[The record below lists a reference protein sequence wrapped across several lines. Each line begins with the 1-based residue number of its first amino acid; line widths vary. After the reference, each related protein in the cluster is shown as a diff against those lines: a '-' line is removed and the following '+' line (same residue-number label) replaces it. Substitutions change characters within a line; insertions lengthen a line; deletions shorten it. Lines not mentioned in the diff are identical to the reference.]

1 MKLNKMKNFYHKLFF
16 AILIPLF
23 IQAQPIQKFG
33 KIGNFKLENG
43 QVIKDCIIG
52 YHTCGKLNSN
62 RSNVILF
69 PTWFGGSSKDL
80 LSLTGSRMM
89 ADSSKY
95 FVITIDALGNGISSS
110 PSNSKLQ
117 PNNSFPTFTIK
128 DMVNSE
134 YILVTK
140 IFRLNHVFCVMG
152 ASMGGMQTFQ
162 WIVSYPDFMDR
173 AVISVGSPKLTSND
187 LLLWNSELLAI
198 KEGLN
203 CNASEESIK
212 NTVVAIHAL
221 NLETPDFFVE
231 HVKPSEFPKYLKDT
245 ENQYTKVFNPYNWM
259 SQLCA
264 MIDQN
269 ISEPFNDNMQE
280 AANIVKA
287 KVLIIASKQD
297 RMVNPHPAIDFAKLI
312 NAETLILNNNCGHMG
327 TDCEMTKVG
336 KAINKFLS
344 E

>member
-1 MKLNKMKNFYHKLFF
+1 M
-16 AILIPLF
+16 LIPLF
-23 IQAQPIQKFG
+23 IKAQPIQKFG
-33 KIGNFKLENG
+33 KIGNFKLVNV
-43 QVIKDCIIG
+43 QVIKDCLIG

-62 RSNVILF
+62 CSNVIPFL
-69 PTWFGGSSKDL
+69 TWFGGTSKDL
-80 LSLTGSRMM
+80 LSLKGSGMR

-95 FVITIDALGNGISSS
+95 FVITIDALSNGISSS

-117 PNNSFPTFTIK
+117 PNNSSHPFTIR
-128 DMVNSE
+128 DMVKSE

-140 IFRLNHVFCVMG
+140 ILRLNHVFCVMG
-152 ASMGGMQTFQ
+152 ASMGGMQSFQ
-162 WIVSYPDFMDR
+162 WIVSYPDFMDL
-173 AVISVGSPKLTSND
+173 AVILVGLPKLTSND

-203 CNASEESIK
+203 CNACEESIK
-212 NTVVAIHAL
+212 NTVVAIHYL

-231 HVKPSEFPKYLKDT
+231 HVTPLEFPQFLKDI
-245 ENQYTKVFNPYNWM
+245 EDQYTKVFDPYNWM
-259 SQLCA
+259 SQFVQCE
-264 MIDQN
+264 QN

-312 NAETLILNNNCGHMG
+312 NAETLIRNNNCEHMG